1 MCAGILHLSISHS
14 PRYLLGPVGVWRVTL
29 PTVVYS
35 LDGLIWK
42 QSYCRAGLGYRD
54 RAIKAHSLYSC
65 RTQTIDPDRQNEM
78 SRYIKAGITH
88 RDDYWGAEIELMGYV
103 GPRNLRSGSLPEVS
117 ILCKGEGVLGS
128 KQGS

>member
-1 MCAGILHLSISHS
+1 MLPVLSMTWWRSQVGTLCAGILHLSISLTYVI
-14 PRYLLGPVGVWRVTL
+14 YLALWVFEHVTL

-35 LDGLIWK
+35 LDDPNLK

-54 RAIKAHSLYSC
+54 KAIKAHSLYSC

-88 RDDYWGAEIELMGYV
+88 RDGYWGAEIELMGYV
-103 GPRNLRSGSLPEVS
+103 GPRSLRSGKPP
-117 ILCKGEGVLGS
+117 
-128 KQGS
+128 